1 MKLMLVLLFPLGLLL
16 LGLFGFSVAWVWRD
30 ANRRGQ
36 PGFIVAVLVA
46 FLWWPLSLI
55 VWLLARPEPNGVP
68 TGLSRGGCLAAV
80 IALIAVIIA
89 GVVILL
95 VLFFGIRHVAV
106 KDTRES
112 VQRAVCMNNERQL
125 AMAYLQYVEK
135 HSQCPQ
141 TFAALREFGV
151 TDTMLHCPAALEA
164 ESPGSYS
171 YELLQSTNTT
181 DVIIRENRSNH
192 RGKGGCVAFRDGH
205 VEWSVG
211 R

>member
-1 MKLMLVLLFPLGLLL
+1 MMLMLVLFPLGLLL

-55 VWLLARPEPNGVP
+55 VWLLARPKPNGVP
-68 TGLSRGGCLAAV
+68 TGSGRGGCLAAI

-89 GVVILL
+89 FVVILL
-95 VLFFGIRHVAV
+95 ALFFGIRRVAV
-106 KDTRES
+106 KDARES
-112 VQRAVCMNNERQL
+112 DQRAACMNNERKL
-125 AMAYLQYVEK
+125 AMAYLLYVEK
-135 HSQCPQ
+135 YSRCPQ

-164 ESPGSYS
+164 ESPGSCS
-171 YELLQSTNTT
+171 YALLQSTNAT
-181 DVIIRENRSNH
+181 DVISRENRSNH
-192 RGKGGCVAFRDGH
+192 RGKGGSVAYRDGH
-205 VEWSVG
+205 VECTVG